1 MIKVPGGKIP
11 LRTEAEAQ
19 LEKASQQGV
28 PGRSDKELLYE
39 LQVHQIEL
47 EMQNEELRRMQIA
60 LEESRDRYVDL
71 YELAP
76 VGYITLTDTGMIAEI
91 NITGA
96 VLLGEERQRLVQ
108 RRFARF
114 VSAGDSDRW
123 RRLFSSLLQHGNK
136 QSFELAMQHGDG
148 SRFDAQLDCRRKGM
162 EDGAQHV
169 RIILTDITER
179 KQAERLLRES
189 EERLRAIVDQ
199 VVVGIVRTDLAG
211 NITFANNGFC
221 DITGFRQEEL
231 LGKRWQDL
239 TYPEDMQNS
248 THVYRQLMQE
258 GKPLSFEK
266 RYINKNGNVLWVNI
280 SANRLRDADEKIA
293 GGLAVVVDISR
304 RKQAEDALRKSSEE
318 IADLYNHAPCGYH
331 SMDKDGIIRQ
341 INNTEL
347 DWLGYTRDEAIG
359 KLTAADILAPASLEI
374 FRESYQ
380 RFMEQGSVHDME
392 LKMICKDGTD
402 FTALVSATAVYDPGG
417 HYVMSRST
425 VMDITERKRLERK
438 LLEQRNKMGEL
449 QTMQIAA
456 QTAAA
461 IAHELNQPL
470 LAIATYSGA
479 ASMMLQAD
487 KPDLDKIRHAVEAN
501 EQQAHRAGKS
511 IRELLELLSIKEF
524 PVEAFDLNQE
534 ILDVMG
540 NVRSEHEMQFHASLQ
555 LEAGLPSIMAN
566 RTHVH
571 KVLLNLLHNGIE
583 AMQQAGVPSPSL
595 TVTLRTTQNGDYAQ
609 VTVQDNGPGIEN
621 KDFQRMFEPFF
632 TTKTEGIGM
641 GLSISRSLIE
651 LNGGQLWL
659 EPQQGRGAIFHFT
672 LPFAI

>member
-1 MIKVPGGKIP
+1 M
-11 LRTEAEAQ
+11 
-19 LEKASQQGV
+19 
-28 PGRSDKELLYE
+28 
-39 LQVHQIEL
+39 
-47 EMQNEELRRMQIA
+47 
-60 LEESRDRYVDL
+60 
-71 YELAP
+71 
-76 VGYITLTDTGMIAEI
+76 
-91 NITGA
+91 
-96 VLLGEERQRLVQ
+96 
-108 RRFARF
+108 
-114 VSAGDSDRW
+114 
-123 RRLFSSLLQHGNK
+123 
-136 QSFELAMQHGDG
+136 
-148 SRFDAQLDCRRKGM
+148 
-162 EDGAQHV
+162 
-169 RIILTDITER
+169 
-179 KQAERLLRES
+179 
-189 EERLRAIVDQ
+189 
-199 VVVGIVRTDLAG
+199 
-211 NITFANNGFC
+211 
-221 DITGFRQEEL
+221 
-231 LGKRWQDL
+231 
-239 TYPEDMQNS
+239 
-248 THVYRQLMQE
+248 
-258 GKPLSFEK
+258 
-266 RYINKNGNVLWVNI
+266 
-280 SANRLRDADEKIA
+280 
-293 GGLAVVVDISR
+293 VDISR
-304 RKQAEDALRKSSEE
+304 RRQAEDALRKSSEE
-318 IADLYNHAPCGYH
+318 IADLYNHSPCGYH
-331 SMDKDGIIRQ
+331 SLDKDGVIRQ
-341 INNTEL
+341 INDTEL
-347 DWLGYTRDEAIG
+347 AWLGYTRDEVIG
-359 KLTAADILAPASLEI
+359 KITAADILTPASMEI
-374 FRESYQ
+374 FRKSYP
-380 RFMEQGSVHDME
+380 RFMKQGSVHDME
-392 LKMICKDGTD
+392 QEMIRKDGTV
-402 FTALVSATAVYDPGG
+402 FPALVSATAVYDPGG

-540 NVRSEHEMQFHASLQ
+540 NVRSEHEMQFHANLQ

-566 RTHVH
+566 RMHVH

-583 AMQQAGVPSPSL
+583 AMQQAGVPLPSL
-595 TVTLRTTQNGDYAQ
+595 TVTLRSTKNGDYAQ

-672 LPFAI
+672 LPFAL